1 MDINEHLSLY
11 LATGNF
17 TRDQETS
24 DRLVELVRDGLSLG
38 AACERLGVNRS
49 TWYLRK
55 REGEDPN
62 GRTEMKWFTLRLLAA
77 AEVSAAKQTLRTVAN
92 TLGVDVQRF
101 PHLLE
106 FQAALD

>member
-17 TRDQETS
+17 TLDQETS

-62 GRTEMKWFTLRLLAA
+62 GRTEMKWFTLRLAA
-77 AEVSAAKQTLRTVAN
+77 AEVSAAKQNLRTVAN

-106 FQAALD
+106 LQVSLD

>member
-1 MDINEHLSLY
+1 MASPSGQRAKD
-11 LATGNF
+11 
-17 TRDQETS
+17 RDWE
-24 DRLVELVRDGLSLG
+24 
-38 AACERLGVNRS
+38 CERLGVNRS

-62 GRTEMKWFTLRLLAA
+62 GRTEMKWFTLRLAA
-77 AEVSAAKQTLRTVAN
+77 AEVSAAKQNLRTVAN

-106 FQAALD
+106 LQVSLD

>member
-1 MDINEHLSLY
+1 MDINENLRLY

-24 DRLVELVRDGLSLG
+24 DRLVELVRNGLSLG
-38 AACERLGVNRS
+38 AACQRLGVNRS

-62 GRTEMKWFTLRLLAA
+62 GRTEMKWFTLRLAA
-77 AEVSAAKQTLRTVAN
+77 AEVFAAKQNLRTLAN
-92 TLGVDVQRF
+92 MLDVDIRQF
-101 PHLLE
+101 PNLLE
-106 FQAALD
+106 LQASLD